1 MSGVQ
6 ISSSCSAAQAATSRS
21 NRSKICLL
29 STRAHPASKAQR
41 TRERILQAAR
51 DTFGRQAYGAT
62 TLADVAR
69 AAGVAEPT
77 VRAVF
82 ETKPNLV
89 EHLLRL
95 AVRGSDD
102 DLQLQQQEAFQDVL
116 AAPDADVLLDRLAA
130 LAETVHRR
138 SWDVLAIVRGAASA
152 DPAIA
157 ELHEQRQRARH
168 ANQRAIARRLYELGV
183 LESHT
188 SVDAA
193 ADLLW
198 LYTST
203 DIYQMLVIER
213 HWSAER
219 YRAWFRAAAATILS

>member
-1 MSGVQ
+1 MSKPVKSY
-6 ISSSCSAAQAATSRS
+6 SSPLREQQA
-21 NRSKICLL
+21 K
-29 STRAHPASKAQR
+29 R

-51 DTFGRQAYGAT
+51 DTFRDQGYGAT
-62 TLADVAR
+62 TLSDIAR

-82 ETKPNLV
+82 KTKPNLV

-102 DLQLQQQEAFQDVL
+102 EVQLQQRDAFQRVL
-116 AAPDADVLLDRLAA
+116 ASTDADMLVDRLAFF
-130 LAETVHRR
+130 AETIHRR
-138 SWDVLAIVRGAASA
+138 SWDILEIVRGAASS

-157 ELHEQRQRARH
+157 ELYEQRVRARH
-168 ANQRAIARRLYELGV
+168 ANQRTIANRLSELGA
-183 LESHT
+183 LPEGT
-188 SVDAA
+188 SVDTA

-203 DIYQMLVIER
+203 GIYRMLVIER
-213 HWSAER
+213 RWSAQR
-219 YRAWFRAAAATILS
+219 YRAWFGSAIAAILV

>member
-1 MSGVQ
+1 MAERVKSYT
-6 ISSSCSAAQAATSRS
+6 SPLRERQA
-21 NRSKICLL
+21 K
-29 STRAHPASKAQR
+29 R

-51 DTFGRQAYGAT
+51 ETFREKGYGAS
-62 TLADVAR
+62 TLADIAD

-82 ETKPNLV
+82 KTKPNLV

-102 DLQLQQQEAFQDVL
+102 ELQLQQRDAFQHLL
-116 AAPDADVLLDRLAA
+116 ASTDADMLLDRLTT

-138 SWDVLAIVRGAASA
+138 SWDVLEIVRGAASS

-157 ELHEQRQRARH
+157 ELHEQRLRARH
-168 ANQRAIARRLYELGV
+168 ANQRTIANRLHELGA
-183 LESHT
+183 LPDTT

-203 DIYQMLVIER
+203 DIYRMLVIER
-213 HWSAER
+213 HWSAQR
-219 YRAWFRAAAATILS
+219 YRTWLRSAASAILS